1 MTSSKD
7 TRTGTAPA
15 PPKRMTKAKFRRLY
29 DQLRTQPSWGPA
41 DRRGALNYLT
51 SATTLAA
58 VREVKLGRS
67 VPLACPSSTAR
78 QLTTPNRPGTR

>member
-1 MTSSKD
+1 M
-7 TRTGTAPA
+7 TGTQGTGTGPPPA
-15 PPKRMTKAKFRRLY
+15 SPKRMTKAEFRRLY
-29 DQLRTQPSWGPA
+29 DQLRAAPAWGPA